1 MAIEQTVEIEIPPS
15 HRLFVEVPQEVPAGK
30 AMLTFTSVSAK
41 DDTESAQQIWSN
53 NHNNP
58 EELKEKLQNLHG
70 SLGDNAFGSLDGV
83 AYQRKIREEWDD

>member
-41 DDTESAQQIWSN
+41 DDTEYAKQIWSN
-53 NHNNP
+53 NHIKP
-58 EELKEKLQNLHG
+58 EELKEKLQRLHG
-70 SLGDNAFGSLDGV
+70 RLGKNAFGALDGV
-83 AYQRKIREEWDD
+83 AYQRKVREEWGD